1 MFKRLFW
8 LIIGA
13 GFGFGMSFWLTRM
26 VRERIARYSPDQI
39 SADLAGAVRG
49 LGRDLRSAVEAG
61 AEAMRDK
68 EAELREKVETVP
80 WR

>member
-1 MFKRLFW
+1 MFKRLLW
-8 LIIGA
+8 LLIGA

-39 SADLAGAVRG
+39 SADLADAVRG
-49 LGRDLRSAVEAG
+49 VGRDLRAAVEAG

>member
-8 LIIGA
+8 LLIGA
-13 GFGFGMSFWLTRM
+13 GFGFGMSFWITRM
-26 VRERIARYSPDQI
+26 VRERIARYSPEQI
-39 SADLAGAVRG
+39 SADLAQAVRG
-49 LGRDLRSAVEAG
+49 LGQDLRSAVEAG